1 MAAGSDWRGYSGALR
16 YLASMNL
23 RLVSG
28 LLLRTGLIVAASGCR
43 LGAQGAPSLDVLLSG
58 GTVYDGSGRP
68 GRITDVGIRGNRVV
82 FVGPAPRGAKAVTR
96 IDARGLIV
104 SPGFIDP
111 HTHAYEGL
119 ARLDSTGRQNA
130 SSLMQGITT
139 VVLGADGRG
148 PVRVAQT
155 LGDAERAGLGTNVY
169 ALTGFGT
176 VREMVM
182 GTSSAA
188 ASRVQLDSMR
198 ALVTAAMREGAF
210 GVGSGLFYA
219 PQSYATT
226 EEVIAVVSAAK
237 PFGGVYDT
245 HQRDESSYTIGLLNS
260 VRESIRIGCESGLT
274 TNIGHIKALGVD
286 VWGKADSVLG
296 IMRAARARG
305 CKVVADQYP
314 WTASG
319 TALSATLLPR
329 WAQAGGR
336 DSLRAR
342 IADAAQRTRMLVEMR
357 ENLRRRGGDSSIL
370 LTSGSA
376 DTKTLVGKTLKEVA
390 AARQLPAVEAALEI
404 IRDHGDMGVASFN
417 MTEADIATFMRDPFV
432 MTSSD
437 GSEGHPRLFG
447 TYPRKI
453 RRYVLER
460 RVITMQR
467 MVQASSA
474 QVAETYG
481 LTDRGV
487 LRSGAFGDVIV
498 FDPATIRDEA
508 TYVEPT
514 TLAIGMRWVFV
525 NGQAAVTNG
534 VVTGVMAGRGLRHPR
549 AAAASSESRPDE
561 AAAAPQRADARVTEA
576 AESIVA
582 LDLMRDVSYLAS
594 DALAGR
600 ATFSPG
606 LDTAAEFVIRRLRQ
620 LGVRP
625 VGDSGSYRQHY
636 SVVMASLDTA
646 RMTLSIGSRR
656 FSWGDDF
663 LVTQFRVPSAIQGGV
678 VYVGHGLRSA
688 RRGLDPYAG
697 VSVRGQWLLVHA
709 SQIRPSGT
717 ADTLGVYG
725 VDYTTAYD
733 EARARGARGLLLIP
747 GISERANWPT
757 LRSRVMRSRDVEPSM
772 GRAGAPF
779 PLPVLLLSDAVV
791 TALLDGEAI
800 SGAEVLGADSS
811 QRALRSVA
819 LKGTV
824 TATLGGTTLRQRA
837 YNIVGVVDGADT
849 RLRDEWISVSTHLD
863 GAVGAA
869 TTSSGD
875 SIYNAADDNGTGSAG
890 NLSIARAVLRGPRP
904 RRSILFIWDSGE
916 EVGLLGTRFLA
927 YGPLASKVVAHFT
940 VDMIGRTKLPGT
952 MIAGQQELTGPGEVF
967 VSGPGVL
974 STVLD
979 SALATVTRAYPYVRF
994 DRRYED
1000 PQHEFFYPRTDAA
1013 PYIEQGIPYAE
1024 FFTGLHED
1032 YHAQTDEVSKLDLVK
1047 FEAVARSVY
1056 ATLWIVANGSARP
1069 RIDKPIP
1076 SVLWFMTPR

>member
-1 MAAGSDWRGYSGALR
+1 
-16 YLASMNL
+16 MNL
-23 RLVSG
+23 RLVSR
-28 LLLRTGLIVAASGCR
+28 LLLRTGLVVAAFGGR
-43 LGAQGAPSLDVLLSG
+43 LAAQGTPALDILLSG
-58 GTVYDGSGRP
+58 GTVHDGSGRP
-68 GRITDVGIRGNRVV
+68 GRITDVGIRGDRVV
-82 FVGPAPRGAKAVTR
+82 FVGPAPRGVKAVTR

-119 ARLDSTGRQNA
+119 ARLDSVGRQNA

-148 PVRVAQT
+148 PVRVAHT
-155 LGDAERAGLGTNVY
+155 LGDAERVGLGTNVY

-182 GTSSAA
+182 GASSAP
-188 ASRVQLDSMR
+188 ASRAQLDSMR
-198 ALVTAAMREGAF
+198 ALVTTAMREGAF

-342 IADAAQRTRMLVEMR
+342 IADTAQRTRMLVEMR

-376 DTKTLVGKTLKEVA
+376 ATKMLVGKTLKEVA
-390 AARQLPAVEAALEI
+390 AARQQPAVEAALEI

-460 RVITMQR
+460 RVISMQR

-474 QVAETYG
+474 QVAATYG
-481 LTDRGV
+481 LADRGV
-487 LRSGAFGDVIV
+487 LRSGAFADVIV

-514 TLAIGMRWVFV
+514 KLATGMRWVFV
-525 NGQAAVTNG
+525 NGQPAVTNG
-534 VVTGVMAGRGLRHPR
+534 AVTGVMAGRGLRRAHP
-549 AAAASSESRPDE
+549 
-561 AAAAPQRADARVTEA
+561 AAAPSRPASAADTPPRADVRVTEATDTRVREA

-582 LDLMRDVSYLAS
+582 SDLMRDVSYLAS

-606 LDTAAEFVIRRLRQ
+606 LDTAAAFVIRRLRQ
-620 LGVRP
+620 LGIRP

-636 SVVMASLDTA
+636 SAVVASLDTA
-646 RMTLSIGSRR
+646 RTSLSIGSRR

-663 LVTQFRVPSAIQGGV
+663 LVTQFRALASQQGGV
-678 VYVGHGLRSA
+678 VYVGNGLRA
-688 RRGLDPYAG
+688 PRRGLDPYAG

-709 SQIRPSGT
+709 SQMRPSGT

-725 VDYTTAYD
+725 VDYTTVYD
-733 EARARGARGLLLIP
+733 EARARGARGLLLIS
-747 GISERANWPT
+747 GIGERANWSA

-779 PLPVLLLSDAVV
+779 PLPVLLLSPSVV
-791 TALLDGEAI
+791 MALLDGEAI
-800 SGAEVLGADSS
+800 SGAAVLGADSS

-819 LKGTV
+819 LEGTV

-837 YNIVGVVDGADT
+837 YNVVGVVDGADA

-863 GAVGAA
+863 GAVGSAV
-869 TTSSGD
+869 TSSGD

-890 NLSIARAVLRGPRP
+890 NLSIARALLRGPRP

-940 VDMIGRTKLPGT
+940 VDMIGRTRVPGT
-952 MIAGQQELTGPGEVF
+952 TIAGQAELTGPGEVF

-979 SALATVTRAYPYVRF
+979 SALATVTRVYPYVRF

-1032 YHAQTDEVSKLDLVK
+1032 YHAQTDEVSKLDPVK

-1056 ATLWIVANGSARP
+1056 ATLWIVANGTARP

-1076 SVLWFMTPR
+1076 PVLWFMTPR